1 MKKLKFS
8 FWAMLLML
16 VLIVAGCSEE
26 SSEEPVDDG
35 NTQEEAAERKVLN
48 LNNTSEPGALHPGL
62 GQGTHDSWV
71 LEHAFEGLYKKDPEG
86 NIVPG
91 IATDHTVSD
100 DGITW
105 TFNLRED
112 AKWSNGEPLTAHD
125 FEFAWKYTLSPEA
138 AADYAYQMYYL
149 ANGAAYNAGEVTA
162 DEVGVKALDDHTLE
176 VKLEKPTLFF
186 LDLITFY
193 TYYPVSK
200 AVQEANP
207 NWYQEAETYVSN
219 GAFKLTEWKHKESM
233 KLEKNEFYHEADKIN
248 LDEVNFVILEEQ
260 NTEWQMYQ
268 TGELDLVNNLPSD
281 VEGKLIAEKNPEVY
295 SDLQL
300 SVYYYNL
307 NTDKKPLNNVKVR
320 KALAMALNRQVITEN
335 VAQGGQPPAY
345 SVIPPGVPDT
355 KGDFSE
361 NSGQLFKEDVEEAKK
376 LLEEGLKEEGLTGMP
391 EFTILYN
398 TSEGHKKIAE
408 AAQEMWRQAFGF
420 TVQLE
425 NVEFQVKLDREKA
438 GEYDISRA
446 GWVGDYIDPM
456 TFLELWVTDGAY
468 NDAKYSNPEYDAL
481 IQKSKEVLDPAE
493 RMTILHEAEE
503 LLISEMPIV
512 PIYFYTETYAV
523 KDYVTGIYTPLNRY
537 PQFIY
542 ADVDMSKK

>member
-1 MKKLKFS
+1 
-8 FWAMLLML
+8 
-16 VLIVAGCSEE
+16 
-26 SSEEPVDDG
+26 
-35 NTQEEAAERKVLN
+35 
-48 LNNTSEPGALHPGL
+48 
-62 GQGTHDSWV
+62 
-71 LEHAFEGLYKKDPEG
+71 
-86 NIVPG
+86 
-91 IATDHTVSD
+91 
-100 DGITW
+100 
-105 TFNLRED
+105 
-112 AKWSNGEPLTAHD
+112 
-125 FEFAWKYTLSPEA
+125 
-138 AADYAYQMYYL
+138 
-149 ANGAAYNAGEVTA
+149 
-162 DEVGVKALDDHTLE
+162 
-176 VKLEKPTLFF
+176 
-186 LDLITFY
+186 
-193 TYYPVSK
+193 
-200 AVQEANP
+200 
-207 NWYQEAETYVSN
+207 
-219 GAFKLTEWKHKESM
+219 
-233 KLEKNEFYHEADKIN
+233 
-248 LDEVNFVILEEQ
+248 
-260 NTEWQMYQ
+260 
-268 TGELDLVNNLPSD
+268 
-281 VEGKLIAEKNPEVY
+281 
-295 SDLQL
+295 
-300 SVYYYNL
+300 
-307 NTDKKPLNNVKVR
+307 
-320 KALAMALNRQVITEN
+320 
-335 VAQGGQPPAY
+335 
-345 SVIPPGVPDT
+345 
-355 KGDFSE
+355 
-361 NSGQLFKEDVEEAKK
+361 
-376 LLEEGLKEEGLTGMP
+376 MP